1 MDGCVKDVCLAA
13 TDAAD
18 DIGEY
23 RNECMRTC
31 NVFMDDREYIPGE
44 SRRDVLGY

>member
-1 MDGCVKDVCLAA
+1 MCLAVKD
-13 TDAAD
+13 DYG

-23 RNECMRTC
+23 RNECLRTC
-31 NVFMDDREYIPGE
+31 EVFMDDRAYQPGV